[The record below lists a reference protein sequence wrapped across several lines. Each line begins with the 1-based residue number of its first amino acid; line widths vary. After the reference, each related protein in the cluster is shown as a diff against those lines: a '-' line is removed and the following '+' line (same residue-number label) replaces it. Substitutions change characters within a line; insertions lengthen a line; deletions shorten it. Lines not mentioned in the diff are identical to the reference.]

1 MWNWF
6 KKETDDYPEYWNKY
20 ISYFQKA
27 QPELVD
33 EATFVVF
40 DTETTGF
47 DQHKDRI
54 LSIGCVKIKKERI
67 NVAESFEIYLD
78 QEEFNPDTV
87 EIHGLIHHER
97 FQTISEE
104 KAIQLFLKYIKN
116 SILVAHHAGFD
127 VNMVNAALKRQ
138 GLPKLK
144 NKVLDTGVLYRKTR
158 LITNFIDPNKNYSL
172 DELAL
177 AYNIDLKDR
186 HTAIGD
192 AFITAIAF
200 LKTLG
205 RLKEPR
211 IKKLLRF

>member
-6 KKETDDYPEYWNKY
+6 KKETDGYPEYWNKY

-127 VNMVNAALKRQ
+127 INMVNAALKRQ

>member
-1 MWNWF
+1 MWNLF
-6 KKETDDYPEYWNKY
+6 KKNPENYPDFWNKY
-20 ISYFQKA
+20 ASYFDKE
-27 QPELVD
+27 QPEIVD
-33 EATFVVF
+33 DTTFVVF

-54 LSIGCVKIKKERI
+54 LSIGCVKIKKKRI
-67 NVAESFEIYLD
+67 NVAESFEVYLD
-78 QEEFNPDTV
+78 QEAFNPDTV

-104 KAIQLFLKYIKN
+104 RAIRLFLKYIKN
-116 SILVAHHAGFD
+116 SVLVAHHAGFD
-127 VNMVNAALKRQ
+127 VNMVNAALKRNN
-138 GLPKLK
+138 LPKLK

-158 LITNFIDPNKNYSL
+158 LVTNFIDPNKNYTL
-172 DELAL
+172 DELAI

-205 RLKEPR
+205 RLKEQR
-211 IKKLLRF
+211 IKKLLRY